1 MNEKVFKSIN
11 WNKVEDMIDKATWE
25 KLTEQFWLDT
35 RIPISNDISDWN
47 KLRAEERTL
56 YNKVLGGLTMLD
68 TLQSEDGNEQMKKD
82 VRTQH
87 ETAVLNNIQFME
99 SVNKVA

>member
-1 MNEKVFKSIN
+1 MTKPFISIN
-11 WNKVEDMIDKATWE
+11 WNKIEDLVDKATWE

-35 RIPISNDISDWN
+35 RIPISNDIPDWN
-47 KLRAEERTL
+47 NLTQLERDL
-56 YNKVLGGLTMLD
+56 YNKVLVGLTALD

-82 VRTQH
+82 VRTKH

-99 SVNKVA
+99 SVKYLA